1 MIKRISSML
10 LCLGILL
17 STISLNAAAADSE
30 IAEGGV
36 ISLGDIS
43 VQSETVNEMPTVN
56 LEEGKSTISFN
67 NVDFSKAIEVPT
79 TITEASNEVALDSGL
94 AENVDP
100 TALPE
105 NQAPVGTP
113 ELLVLNPDSMRDG
126 KYTTDTIFF
135 IATRWNNT
143 DICYDPEGGPIE
155 MVFESSIP
163 SGYVQKLVDETY
175 GTYAGYAIQIL
186 QPGVHPFVLFSL

>member
-79 TITEASNEVALDSGL
+79 AITEASNEVALDSGL

-143 DICYDPEGGPIE
+143 DICG
-155 MVFESSIP
+155 SIP
-163 SGYVQKLVDETY
+163 NSV
-175 GTYAGYAIQIL
+175 
-186 QPGVHPFVLFSL
+186 